1 MPLKSMTIVLNP
13 NCCAISRNFC
23 FFPYVYIECH
33 HFCRINNKGQW
44 KLHWREVKDKKAT
57 AEGGRPLY
65 LEDDYES
72 AIARNIAVE
81 ILKNRYVNVHYTS
94 TIIFP

>member
-1 MPLKSMTIVLNP
+1 M
-13 NCCAISRNFC
+13 
-23 FFPYVYIECH
+23 
-33 HFCRINNKGQW
+33 
-44 KLHWREVKDKKAT
+44 KDKKAT

-81 ILKNRYVNVHYTS
+81 ILKNRYVPLFSRKKIS
-94 TIIFP
+94 TKYFESFFQFSFIGKLKKQPIKS

>member
-1 MPLKSMTIVLNP
+1 M
-13 NCCAISRNFC
+13 
-23 FFPYVYIECH
+23 
-33 HFCRINNKGQW
+33 
-44 KLHWREVKDKKAT
+44 KDKKAT

-81 ILKNRYVNVHYTS
+81 ILKNRYVPLFSPKKIS
-94 TIIFP
+94 TKYLSTLCILNLFFNFLL

>member
-1 MPLKSMTIVLNP
+1 M
-13 NCCAISRNFC
+13 
-23 FFPYVYIECH
+23 
-33 HFCRINNKGQW
+33 
-44 KLHWREVKDKKAT
+44 KDKKAT

-81 ILKNRYVNVHYTS
+81 ILKNRYVVPLFSRKKISTKYLYTLC
-94 TIIFP
+94 ILNLFFNFLL

>member
-1 MPLKSMTIVLNP
+1 M
-13 NCCAISRNFC
+13 
-23 FFPYVYIECH
+23 
-33 HFCRINNKGQW
+33 
-44 KLHWREVKDKKAT
+44 KDKKAT

-81 ILKNRYVNVHYTS
+81 ILKNRYVPLFSRKKIS
-94 TIIFP
+94 TKYLNTLCILNLFFNFLL

>member
-1 MPLKSMTIVLNP
+1 M
-13 NCCAISRNFC
+13 
-23 FFPYVYIECH
+23 
-33 HFCRINNKGQW
+33 
-44 KLHWREVKDKKAT
+44 KDKKAT

-81 ILKNRYVNVHYTS
+81 ILKNRYVPLFSRKKITYILFV
-94 TIIFP
+94 F

>member
-1 MPLKSMTIVLNP
+1 M
-13 NCCAISRNFC
+13 
-23 FFPYVYIECH
+23 
-33 HFCRINNKGQW
+33 
-44 KLHWREVKDKKAT
+44 KDKKAT

-81 ILKNRYVNVHYTS
+81 ILKNRYVPLFSRKKISTKYLYTLC
-94 TIIFP
+94 ILNLFFNFLL

>member
-1 MPLKSMTIVLNP
+1 MQFHEIFAFFLN
-13 NCCAISRNFC
+13 
-23 FFPYVYIECH
+23 VYIECH

-81 ILKNRYVNVHYTS
+81 ILKNRYVVLLFS
-94 TIIFP
+94 RKK